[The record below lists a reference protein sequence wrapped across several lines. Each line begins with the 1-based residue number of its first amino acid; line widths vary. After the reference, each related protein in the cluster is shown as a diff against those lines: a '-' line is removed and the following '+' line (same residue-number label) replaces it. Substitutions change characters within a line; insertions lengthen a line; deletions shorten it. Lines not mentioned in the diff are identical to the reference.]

1 MALTVDDSEGGS
13 VEVGVDHPVLR
24 QRSRAKSSIR
34 LDYTRPAMVLVATV
48 GGPLVVVK
56 QLKTIQ
62 SVGWDSRIL
71 LLGVWAVLVEVVKGS
86 PVQPS

>member
-1 MALTVDDSEGGS
+1 MPLAVDDSEEGS

-24 QRSRAKSSIR
+24 RRSRAKSSIR

-48 GGPLVVVK
+48 GGSLVVLK

-62 SVGWDSRIL
+62 RVGWDNRIL
-71 LLGVWAVLVEVVKGS
+71 LLGVWAVLVEVVRAS